1 MYTKKCK
8 FANGEIWH
16 YHCNG
21 SNSMKKNRKT
31 RAKQRE
37 SKPKEP
43 IRTLLKQEGKMVH
56 GTRGKPTRGPR
67 GNKH

>member
-1 MYTKKCK
+1 M
-8 FANGEIWH
+8 
-16 YHCNG
+16 
-21 SNSMKKNRKT
+21 MKKRKPQS
-31 RAKQRE
+31 KQKE

-43 IRTLLKQEGKMVH
+43 IRTLLKQEGKLVH

>member
-1 MYTKKCK
+1 
-8 FANGEIWH
+8 
-16 YHCNG
+16 
-21 SNSMKKNRKT
+21 MKKKRRIQPKE
-31 RAKQRE
+31 RE

-43 IRTLLKQEGKMVH
+43 IRKLLKQEGKMVH

>member
-1 MYTKKCK
+1 MKQKRRRK
-8 FANGEIWH
+8 FEH
-16 YHCNG
+16 
-21 SNSMKKNRKT
+21 K
-31 RAKQRE
+31 E

-56 GTRGKPTRGPR
+56 GTRGKPSRGPR

>member
-1 MYTKKCK
+1 MKKKRRTQSTKKK
-8 FANGEIWH
+8 
-16 YHCNG
+16 
-21 SNSMKKNRKT
+21 
-31 RAKQRE
+31 

>member
-1 MYTKKCK
+1 
-8 FANGEIWH
+8 
-16 YHCNG
+16 
-21 SNSMKKNRKT
+21 MKKQRKIQSE
-31 RAKQRE
+31 KKE
-37 SKPKEP
+37 SKPMEP

>member
-1 MYTKKCK
+1 MYTKAYE
-8 FANGEIWH
+8 FANAGIWH
-16 YHCNG
+16 YHCTG
-21 SNSMKKNRKT
+21 SNAMNKKRKT
-31 RAKQRE
+31 KSRQKE
-37 SKPKEP
+37 IKPKEP